1 MDISC
6 KIRNFNGELVEKM
19 DKPSRKYAG
28 PIRDK
33 ERTKLKLLTAVGD
46 IIKEKG
52 YTGLRIAKIVEKA
65 KVDRK
70 TLYDCFGTVDKLI
83 ETYIKGKDYYLAY
96 EDQAEKLVQQYTN
109 GDANELMKTLLL
121 GQLDNFSI
129 NKEQQNILMWHLS
142 ENNPLLSDISAKR
155 ERIGSIFLKL
165 TDSDFQNTN
174 IDIRARTALL
184 VAGIYLLM
192 LYRKSKQ
199 EQFCEIDLNSNE
211 GMERIKAS
219 IAQMIDEAFE
229 QAKKSKHK

>member
-1 MDISC
+1 
-6 KIRNFNGELVEKM
+6 M
-19 DKPSRKYAG
+19 DKPCRKYAG
-28 PIRDK
+28 PIRNK

-46 IIKEKG
+46 IIREKG
-52 YTGLRIAKIVEKA
+52 YTGLRIAKIVERA
-65 KVDRK
+65 EVDRK

-96 EDQAEKLVQQYTN
+96 EDEAEKLVKQYTN
-109 GDANELMKTLLL
+109 GDANELVKKLLL
-121 GQLDNFSI
+121 GQLDNFSV

-142 ENNPLLSDISAKR
+142 EDNPLLADISAKR

-165 TDSDFQNTN
+165 TDTHFQNTN

-199 EQFCEIDLNSNE
+199 DLFCEIDLNSIE
-211 GMERIKAS
+211 GMERIKKS
-219 IAQMIDEAFE
+219 IAQMIDESFE
-229 QAKKSKHK
+229 QANKK

>member
-6 KIRNFNGELVEKM
+6 KIRNFNRELVEKM

-33 ERTKLKLLTAVGD
+33 ERTKLKLLTAVGE

-96 EDQAEKLVQQYTN
+96 EDQAEKLVKQYTN

-142 ENNPLLSDISAKR
+142 EDNPLLSDISAKR

-165 TDSDFQNTN
+165 TDSDFQNTD

>member
-1 MDISC
+1 
-6 KIRNFNGELVEKM
+6 M

-33 ERTKLKLLTAVGD
+33 ERTKLKLLTAVGE

-52 YTGLRIAKIVEKA
+52 YTGLRIGKIVEKA

-96 EDQAEKLVQQYTN
+96 EDQAEKLVKQYTN

-142 ENNPLLSDISAKR
+142 EDNPLLSDISAKR

-165 TDSDFQNTN
+165 TDSDFQNTD

>member
-6 KIRNFNGELVEKM
+6 KIRKFNRGISRKM

-33 ERTKLKLLTAVGD
+33 ERTKLKLLTAVGE

-65 KVDRK
+65 NVDRK

-96 EDQAEKLVQQYTN
+96 EDQAEKLVKQYTN

-121 GQLDNFSI
+121 GQLENFSI

-142 ENNPLLSDISAKR
+142 EDNPLLSDINAKR

-165 TDSDFQNTN
+165 TDSDFQNTD